1 MYRTV
6 GSVGNFCEWHRKMH
20 LSAQREK
27 LFPDAETGEDTTQ
40 KIVGGEVASDVIET
54 ILGASQIFGEKF
66 ASGVGGQLGLTFKK
80 IVAGFFQGI
89 QVAATGAET
98 AFQRRG
104 ES

>member
-1 MYRTV
+1 
-6 GSVGNFCEWHRKMH
+6 MH

-40 KIVGGEVASDVIET
+40 KIVGGEVAGDVVEA
-54 ILGASQIFGEKF
+54 ILSAAQIFSEKF
-66 ASGVGGQLGLTFKK
+66 AGSVGSQLGLTLKK

-89 QVAATGAET
+89 QVATAGAET